1 MTLSIELP
9 LLIQLL
15 ILYETSNVCLIIDF
29 VNVWVLHMD
38 RDDYYGGESTSL
50 NLIQLWKK
58 FRGDDKPPPHLGSS
72 KDYNIDMNPKEQW
85 FFINVIESM

>member
-1 MTLSIELP
+1 
-9 LLIQLL
+9 
-15 ILYETSNVCLIIDF
+15 
-29 VNVWVLHMD
+29 MD

-85 FFINVIESM
+85 WDCCWLPTLRVNSVLSAKMRHGNQHLTIVHFGLF